1 MLRAVLILSSLMALC
16 TDQSAA
22 ADPVR
27 AQKQPSQTA
36 ATSPFMR
43 VFGNALPPF
52 GFVDFC
58 DRTPSECVPSGPAE
72 ARFEATPQRIA
83 ELDDV
88 NRTVNR
94 QIVPV
99 TDLELYGVQ
108 EFWTIPVDRGDCE
121 DYVLLKRQILMRRG
135 WPSSALLI
143 TVVRDE
149 RGDGHAVLTA
159 RTAQGD
165 FVLDNKVAVVKPWQQ
180 TGYRF
185 IMRQSY
191 VDPRMW
197 MSLSPDANGRGAVA
211 TSMPA
216 RN

>member
-1 MLRAVLILSSLMALC
+1 MLRVVVVLAALSTVMPHVGATAEPARALK
-16 TDQSAA
+16 QSQAA
-22 ADPVR
+22 QA
-27 AQKQPSQTA
+27 
-36 ATSPFMR
+36 SPFMR
-43 VFGNALPPF
+43 VYGNALPPF

-58 DRTPSECVPSGPAE
+58 DRAPAE
-72 ARFEATPQRIA
+72 CLASGSSETRFDANAQRMV
-83 ELDDV
+83 ELDEINRLV
-88 NRTVNR
+88 NKR
-94 QIVPV
+94 IEPV
-99 TDLELYGVQ
+99 TDIDLYGVQ
-108 EFWTIPVDRGDCE
+108 EFWTLPANRGDCE
-121 DYVLLKRQILMRRG
+121 DYVLLKRHILMQRG

-165 FVLDNKVAVVKPWQQ
+165 FVLDNKVSVMKPWQQ

-197 MSLSPDANGRGAVA
+197 MALSPDAGGRDSVL
-211 TSMPA
+211 TSQPN

>member
-1 MLRAVLILSSLMALC
+1 MLRAALVLSSLLSILPVAG
-16 TDQSAA
+16 AA
-22 ADPVR
+22 AEPVR
-27 AQKQPSQTA
+27 AQKQVQA
-36 ATSPFMR
+36 AQASPFMR
-43 VFGNALPPF
+43 VYGNALPPF

-58 DRTPSECVPSGPAE
+58 DRSPSECMSSGPTE
-72 ARFEATPQRIA
+72 ARFDATAQRMA

-88 NRTVNR
+88 NRMVNK
-94 QIVPV
+94 QIEPV
-99 TDLELYGVQ
+99 TDIDLYGVQ
-108 EFWTIPVDRGDCE
+108 EFWTMPATRGDCE
-121 DYVLLKRQILMRRG
+121 DYVLLKRHILMQRG

-165 FVLDNKVAVVKPWQQ
+165 FVLDNKVSTLKPWQQ

-197 MSLSPDANGRGAVA
+197 MSLTPDASSRGSVL
-211 TSMPA
+211 TSMPN

>member
-1 MLRAVLILSSLMALC
+1 MLRAVVVLSTLLTALPHAGAMAEPARAPK
-16 TDQSAA
+16 QSQAA
-22 ADPVR
+22 QA
-27 AQKQPSQTA
+27 
-36 ATSPFMR
+36 SPFMR

-58 DRTPSECVPSGPAE
+58 DRAPAQCLASGSSES
-72 ARFEATPQRIA
+72 RFDANPQRMA
-83 ELDDV
+83 ELDEINRLV
-88 NRTVNR
+88 NRR
-94 QIVPV
+94 IEPV
-99 TDLELYGVQ
+99 TDIELYGVQ
-108 EFWTIPVDRGDCE
+108 EFWTLPVDRGDCE
-121 DYVLLKRQILMRRG
+121 DYVLLKRHILMQRG
-135 WPSSALLI
+135 WPSGALLI

-165 FVLDNKVAVVKPWQQ
+165 FVLDNKVSVVKPWQQ

-197 MSLSPDANGRGAVA
+197 MALSPDAGARDSVL
-211 TSMPA
+211 TSQPN

>member
-1 MLRAVLILSSLMALC
+1 MLRAVIVLASLITLSSHVTA
-16 TDQSAA
+16 TAEPARGAKQSQAA
-22 ADPVR
+22 QA
-27 AQKQPSQTA
+27 
-36 ATSPFMR
+36 SPFMR
-43 VFGNALPPF
+43 VYGNALPPF

-58 DRTPSECVPSGPAE
+58 DRAPAE
-72 ARFEATPQRIA
+72 CLSSGTAEVRFDASAQRMA
-83 ELDDV
+83 ELDEV
-88 NRTVNR
+88 NRVVNR
-94 QIVPV
+94 KIEPV
-99 TDLELYGVQ
+99 TDIDLYGVQ
-108 EFWTIPVDRGDCE
+108 EFWTLPVNRGDCE
-121 DYVLLKRQILMRRG
+121 DYVLLKRHILMQRG
-135 WPSSALLI
+135 WPSGALLI

-165 FVLDNKVAVVKPWQQ
+165 FVLDNKVSVVKPWQQ

-197 MSLSPDANGRGAVA
+197 MSLTPDAGGRDSVL
-211 TSMPA
+211 TSQPN